1 MNLSL
6 QDNEIR
12 GIIYSVNE
20 KKLKKQNPARVVI
33 PLGSPQ
39 RPEPHELDVA
49 YILAQH
55 YQTTVEFIVPVDD
68 YKRKSAD
75 ILMNGVEWE
84 IKSPRG
90 NGKSTISN
98 QLKNASKQSG
108 SIVLDSRFTKMKFDE
123 IEKRVRFSIQ
133 NKSAI
138 KRVVLVNKFGN
149 VVEIR

>member
-1 MNLSL
+1 MA
-6 QDNEIR
+6 
-12 GIIYSVNE
+12 E
-20 KKLKKQNPARVVI
+20 KKHEKQNPARVII
-33 PLGSPQ
+33 PLGSPN

-49 YILAQH
+49 YVLAQH
-55 YQTTVEFIVPVDD
+55 FKTVVEFIVPLED

-108 SIVLDSRFTKMKFDE
+108 SIVLDSRLTKMKYDE

-133 NKSAI
+133 GKSAI
-138 KRVVLVNKFGN
+138 KRVILINKLGK

>member
-1 MNLSL
+1 MSFML
-6 QDNEIR
+6 
-12 GIIYSVNE
+12 E
-20 KKLKKQNPARVVI
+20 KKREKQNPARVII
-33 PLGSPQ
+33 PHGSQKQPD
-39 RPEPHELDVA
+39 PHELDVA

-55 YQTTVEFIVPVDD
+55 YKTTVKFIVPVDD

-98 QLKNASKQSG
+98 QLRNASKQSC
-108 SIVLDSRFTKMKFDE
+108 SIVIDSRLTE
-123 IEKRVRFSIQ
+123 LTYGEVEKRVRFSIQ
-133 NKSAI
+133 NKSVI
-138 KRVVLVNKFGN
+138 KRVILINKFGK